1 MDVKIIFYII
11 LALILLLSVTFA
23 VIWIIRKRNSRRK
36 VCEMQM
42 SQKVRLLNGLTEPSG
57 FIYDTHWDVFTSR
70 TDAWQR
76 KFGYEMLFDRIAAGV
91 NMVLDT
97 WPVYFD
103 YEGRTWLIEF
113 WKGQYGI
120 NTGAET
126 GIYHADGIVPPHLYK
141 YAHFDA
147 VADEEMPWIRCRLTR
162 NGREVFA
169 LEKYHWWLTGFRM
182 GTFSEPEELELA
194 VAVRFRESEMA
205 SAFLEGLGRSG
216 HPEDCYH
223 ISRNEVH
230 IRMNFSEK
238 VALLPRIHRR
248 LVQIMNRFYCRLYI
262 RATRPFT
269 KTVDRMV
276 FLYYLFPPVFRRVLG
291 LKKHR
296 YPRSVRRRRMER
308 KK

>member
-126 GIYHADGIVPPHLYK
+126 GIYHADHLNRRDKLTYQLCHL
-141 YAHFDA
+141 HFCLC
-147 VADEEMPWIRCRLTR
+147 RCA
-162 NGREVFA
+162 EA
-169 LEKYHWWLTGFRM
+169 
-182 GTFSEPEELELA
+182 
-194 VAVRFRESEMA
+194 ESPA
-205 SAFLEGLGRSG
+205 AGLGHALPYCRMVM
-216 HPEDCYH
+216 PED
-223 ISRNEVH
+223 
-230 IRMNFSEK
+230 
-238 VALLPRIHRR
+238 HR
-248 LVQIMNRFYCRLYI
+248 
-262 RATRPFT
+262 
-269 KTVDRMV
+269 
-276 FLYYLFPPVFRRVLG
+276 PP
-291 LKKHR
+291 
-296 YPRSVRRRRMER
+296 
-308 KK
+308 